1 VYRLQTLTDYRGKW
15 FSQSYRGGFYPQGS
29 PVVGPIRR
37 LHNQK
42 FGVLECFSM
51 NPIDTIG
58 IQQMIL
64 RLSAA
69 ALVGAVVGLNR
80 ELHGKAAGVRTL
92 ALVALGAAVATMITA
107 QPQTG
112 GVVADPNVIGR
123 IIQGIMTGIG
133 FLGAGV
139 ILRDG
144 GGHVTG
150 LTTAAAIW
158 VCAALGIV
166 CGLGYWQVVGVSL
179 GLVLLVLLLGR
190 SVELAAERIFKRNR
204 GGPPDHD
211 A

>member
-1 VYRLQTLTDYRGKW
+1 
-15 FSQSYRGGFYPQGS
+15 
-29 PVVGPIRR
+29 
-37 LHNQK
+37 
-42 FGVLECFSM
+42 M

-58 IQQMIL
+58 IQQLIL
-64 RLSAA
+64 RLSVA

-80 ELHGKAAGVRTL
+80 ELHAKAAGVRTL
-92 ALVALGAAVATMITA
+92 ALVTLGAAIATMITA

-150 LTTAAAIW
+150 LTTPAGIW

-166 CGLGYWQVVGVSL
+166 CGLGYWEVVGVSI
-179 GLVLLVLLLGR
+179 GLILLVLLLGR
-190 SVELAAERIFKRNR
+190 SVELVAERIFKRHR
-204 GGPPDHD
+204 GGPDHG